1 MFLANL
7 NQYVVSL
14 KCSRTDIISRPLVVT
29 KYLSGLIITLSLT
42 NEIVILSAIC
52 MLMLSLY

>member
-1 MFLANL
+1 MFFSQY

-14 KCSRTDIISRPLVVT
+14 KRSRTDIISRPLVVT
-29 KYLSGLIITLSLT
+29 KFLCVLIITLSLT